1 VTSDTPSDDRATQR
15 SGASGAS
22 KSPAGRSSRTRP
34 RAATSAAPDDP
45 ASARPTSENAA
56 PAQALPAGLHIV
68 ATPIGNA
75 ADISLRALDVL
86 RRADLIACEDTRVTG
101 NLLIRYGI
109 GTRRLAYN
117 DHNAERM
124 RPLLLDRMRR
134 NERVALVSDAGMPL
148 VSDPGYKLVRDVI
161 AEGLP
166 VTTVP
171 GASAPLAALALSG
184 LPSDRFLFAG
194 FLPSRAAAR
203 RHELVALAGVPA
215 TLIFFESARRLGAA
229 LGDMAA
235 TLGDR
240 PAAVAR
246 EMTKRFE
253 EVRRDK
259 LTTLAAHYAAAGP
272 PKGEIVVVVGPPATA
287 PPKDDTEAAATL
299 DDMLHEALAGASL
312 RDAAA
317 AVAIASGLPRRLVYA
332 RALTLVG
339 PQDKAPSNK
348 PLPDKP
354 GSDDR

>member
-1 VTSDTPSDDRATQR
+1 MTSDTPSDDRATQP

-22 KSPAGRSSRTRP
+22 KSPAGRPSRTGPRT
-34 RAATSAAPDDP
+34 RAAP
-45 ASARPTSENAA
+45 ADLASECPITENVA
-56 PAQALPAGLHIV
+56 PAQALPAGLYIV

-101 NLLIRYGI
+101 NLLMRYGI

-117 DHNAERM
+117 DHNAEHM
-124 RPLLLDRMRR
+124 RPLLLERMHR

-194 FLPSRAAAR
+194 FLPSRAVAR
-203 RHELVALAGVPA
+203 RHELAELAAVPA

-235 TLGDR
+235 ALGDR

-253 EVRRDK
+253 EVRRGT
-259 LTTLAAHYAAAGP
+259 LSTLAAHYAAAGP

-287 PPKDDTEAAATL
+287 PPKNDMEAAATL
-299 DDMLHEALAGASL
+299 DDMLREALAGASL

-317 AVAIASGLPRRLVYA
+317 AVAVASGLPRRAVYA

-339 PQDKAPSNK
+339 AHGKA
-348 PLPDKP
+348 
-354 GSDDR
+354 GDRDR